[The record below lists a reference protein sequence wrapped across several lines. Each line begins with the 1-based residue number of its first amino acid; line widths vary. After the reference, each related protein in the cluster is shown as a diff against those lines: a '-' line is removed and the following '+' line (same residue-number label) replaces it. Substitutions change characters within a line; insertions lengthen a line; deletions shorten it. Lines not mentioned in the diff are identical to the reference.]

1 MKRPPI
7 GFALLLWAG
16 MTSLAYGQAAQTP
29 LRGDAEAGRQTAL
42 RACATCHTVPGGPA
56 AATDTA
62 PTLLGIAR
70 NPQRNRGDV
79 TAWLMEPHMPMP
91 NFQLTVREIA
101 DLAAYIES
109 LRGTP

>member
-1 MKRPPI
+1 MKRPAI
-7 GFALLLWAG
+7 GVALLLSAT
-16 MTSLAYGQAAQTP
+16 MPSLVHGQAAQTP

-56 AATDTA
+56 TTTDAA
-62 PTLLGIAR
+62 PTFLGIAR
-70 NPQRNRGDV
+70 NPQRTRADV

-109 LRGTP
+109 LRGAP